1 MLAEFDQSTIANMTA
16 ALDYVCKKIPAE
28 RDGNELR
35 KQIADELIRCART
48 GRRSLIDLQQA
59 GIKIVEETAKP
70 TRSGWFGW
78 FGWWRK

>member
-16 ALDYVCKKIPAE
+16 ALDYVCKKIPAG

-35 KQIADELIRCART
+35 KQIADELIRCARM
-48 GRRSLIDLQQA
+48 GRRSVIDLQQA
-59 GIKIVEETAKP
+59 GIKIVNEAATQTK
-70 TRSGWFGW
+70 SGW

>member
-1 MLAEFDQSTIANMTA
+1 MLTEFDQSTIANMTA

-28 RDGNELR
+28 RDSNELR
-35 KQIADELIRCART
+35 KQIADELIRCARM

-59 GIKIVEETAKP
+59 GIKIVDKAVMP

-78 FGWWRK
+78 WRN

>member
-28 RDGNELR
+28 RDGNGLR
-35 KQIADELIRCART
+35 KQIADELILCART
-48 GRRSLIDLQQA
+48 GNRSLIDLQQA
-59 GIKIVEETAKP
+59 GIKIVDKTATP

-78 FGWWRK
+78 WRK